1 MTPEERELRRA
12 LDARSGSPS
21 PDFQARLTA
30 ALAEGKPASNLVPA
44 LALVAAVT
52 LTFATVG
59 VLLLARQ
66 GAQLGH
72 GGPASGPRIQT
83 PVPATAPALNS
94 VAMYGDNGWATTLDS
109 AGPISSVLRTGDGG
123 HTWRTVTLPTQQG
136 SFIFGFAPID
146 ASRAWLMVAGP
157 TETGPVDL
165 WSTKDGGQTWSKTT
179 APAFAFRGAL
189 ITFTDGTHGWFAVPG
204 QPGSQSQEQGIVI
217 DRTTDGGKTWRVV
230 AQRNFPPNGSTPG
243 APSATCGKQDLSFL
257 DSRTGWLTGGCTG
270 GITFDVTTDGGVT
283 WKAQRL
289 NPPPGGN
296 FATVCGGGPCTLTA
310 PRFVSPP
317 VGADTAL
324 FASLGYMVL
333 HDTGVYPGRS
343 WLYTSHDHGQSWT
356 IHRLPGLQT
365 GIAMVTGSVGFAS
378 VETVNSAGA
387 VDSAAP
393 WFYRTD
399 DAGQSWTPVTT
410 NVQVPYASLDCV
422 SALRCWALSV
432 SQTDSSSRLFETTNG
447 GQTWS
452 QVAGPRT
459 PPVPQPTPALQPV
472 PGVLIAPPAPIALPA
487 NAQLSAP
494 SSNVVWALMVDQ
506 FLYRS
511 TNGGAAWQ
519 QRPLPPSQAFCP
531 KPPSPCPFS
540 GQPEISFVSDQEGW
554 LTITGAST
562 TQMVSLWHTTDGGAT
577 WQSLTAKWIGD
588 SKGSNGLSFID
599 SNRGF
604 IDAWN
609 PNHAS
614 VVYRTTD
621 GGRTWTTSQPLPTPP
636 GFKTVCDC
644 IAMQLGIVRA
654 FGSTLLVQTWQQS
667 GSAIQYVF
675 RSTDGGATW
684 AYAAT
689 TPQRDG
695 EVVFVTSSRWLKLIV
710 PGQSTETTD
719 AGVTWHPYASDYSQ
733 AAPVAAAF
741 VFGDSKVG
749 YGTVRGEIT
758 KTVDGGLH
766 WDWNAIK
773 SPGT

>member
-1 MTPEERELRRA
+1 VTPEERDLRRA

-30 ALAEGKPASNLVPA
+30 ALAEDKPAPNLMPA

-83 PVPATAPALNS
+83 PAPAIAPALNS
-94 VAMYGDNGWATTLDS
+94 VAIYGDNGWATTLDT

-123 HTWRTVTLPTQQG
+123 HTWRTVTLPTKHG

-157 TETGPVDL
+157 TETGPADL

-189 ITFTDGTHGWFAVPG
+189 ITFTDGTNGWFAVPG
-204 QPGSQSQEQGIVI
+204 EPSSQSQEQGIVI

-230 AQRNFPPNGSTPG
+230 AQRNFPPNGSTAG
-243 APSATCGKQDLSFL
+243 APSATCGKSDLSFL
-257 DSRTGWLTGGCTG
+257 DSGTGWLTGGCTG
-270 GITFDVTTDGGVT
+270 GITFDMTTDGGVT

-296 FATVCGGGPCTLTA
+296 FATACGGGPCTLTA

-324 FASLGYMVL
+324 FATLGYMVL

-343 WLYTSHDHGQSWT
+343 WLYASHDHGQSWT
-356 IHRLPGLQT
+356 IHRLPGLET

-387 VDSAAP
+387 IDSAAP

-399 DAGQSWTPVTT
+399 DAGQSWKPVVT
-410 NVQVPYASLDCV
+410 NVQVPYASLDCS
-422 SALRCWALSV
+422 SALRCWALSA
-432 SQTDSSSRLFETTNG
+432 SQTDSSTRLYETTNG

-452 QVAGPRT
+452 QVAGSLT
-459 PPVPQPTPALQPV
+459 PPTPQPTPAIQPV
-472 PGVLIAPPAPIALPA
+472 PGVLITPPAPIALPA

-506 FLYRS
+506 YLYRS
-511 TNGGAAWQ
+511 TNGGATWQ
-519 QRPLPPSQAFCP
+519 QRPLPTSKAFCP
-531 KPPSPCPFS
+531 AASSPCPFP
-540 GQPEISFVSDQEGW
+540 GQSEISFVDNLEGW
-554 LTITGAST
+554 LSISGASP
-562 TQMVSLWHTTDGGAT
+562 TQAVNLWHTTDAGAT
-577 WQSLTAKWIGD
+577 WQDLTPGGIGA
-588 SKGSNGLSFID
+588 GSNGSNNLAFID
-599 SNRGF
+599 PNRGF
-604 IDAWN
+604 IAAFW
-609 PNHAS
+609 HANQQT
-614 VVYRTTD
+614 VIYLTAD
-621 GGRTWTTSQPLPTPP
+621 GGKTWKASAPLPYPP
-636 GFKTVCDC
+636 DYRGARDGPS
-644 IAMQLGIVRA
+644 MQAGRVRA
-654 FGSTLLVQTWQQS
+654 FGSTLLVTVAGLQS
-667 GSAIQYVF
+667 SQYVV

-684 AYAAT
+684 TYLAT
-689 TPQRDG
+689 SALPDG
-695 EVVFVTSSRWLKLIV
+695 TLTLVTASRWIQLVL
-710 PGQSTETTD
+710 PGQSRETTD
-719 AGVTWHPYASDYSQ
+719 GGRSWHVYASDYTQ
-733 AAPVAAAF
+733 AAPVAPQV
-741 VFGDSKVG
+741 VFGDPLIG
-749 YGTVRGEIT
+749 YATVRGEISR
-758 KTVDGGLH
+758 TVDGGLH
-766 WDWNAIK
+766 WVQIK

>member
-12 LDARSGSPS
+12 LDARSGNPS
-21 PDFQARLTA
+21 PDFQARLAA
-30 ALAEGKPASNLVPA
+30 ALAEAKPHSNLMPA

-59 VLLLARQ
+59 VLLLARH
-66 GAQLGH
+66 GAQVGQGL
-72 GGPASGPRIQT
+72 GPASGARVQT
-83 PVPATAPALNS
+83 PTPATALALNS

-109 AGPISSVLRTGDGG
+109 AGPITSVLRTGDGG
-123 HTWRTVTLPTQQG
+123 YTWRTVTLPTKRG

-165 WSTKDGGQTWSKTT
+165 WATQDGGQTWSKTT
-179 APAFAFRGAL
+179 APAFVFRGAL

-270 GITFDVTTDGGVT
+270 GITFDMTTDGGVT

-343 WLYTSHDHGQSWT
+343 WLYASHDHGQSWT
-356 IHRLPGLQT
+356 IHRLPGQETSLSMLT
-365 GIAMVTGSVGFAS
+365 DTVGFAS
-378 VETVNSAGA
+378 SIAVDSAGA

-399 DAGQSWTPVTT
+399 DAGQSWKPVVT

-422 SALRCWALSV
+422 SALRCWALSA
-432 SQTDSSSRLFETTNG
+432 SQTDISTRLYETTNG

-452 QVAGPRT
+452 QLAGPLT
-459 PPVPQPTPALQPV
+459 PPAPQPTPAPQPV
-472 PGVLIAPPAPIALPA
+472 PGVLIAPPVPIALPA

-554 LTITGAST
+554 LSITGAST
-562 TQMVSLWHTTDGGAT
+562 TQMVGLWHTSDGGAT
-577 WQSLTAKWIGD
+577 WQSLPAKGIGD

-614 VVYRTTD
+614 VIYRTTD
-621 GGRTWTTSQPLPTPP
+621 GGQMWTASQPLIPP
-636 GFKTVCDC
+636 FKTACIDC
-644 IAMQLGIVRA
+644 IAMEAGTVRA
-654 FGSTLLVQTWQQS
+654 FGSTLLVPTWQQS
-667 GSAIQYVF
+667 GPATQYVF
-675 RSTDGGATW
+675 RSTDGGVTW
-684 AYAAT
+684 AYIAT
-689 TPQRDG
+689 APGQDG
-695 EVVFVTSSRWLKLIV
+695 NVVFVTASRWLKLIG
-710 PGQSTETTD
+710 PGQSLETTD
-719 AGVTWHPYASDYSQ
+719 AGANWHRYASDYSQ
-733 AAPVAAAF
+733 AAPIAADF
-741 VFGDSKVG
+741 VFADSKVG
-749 YGTVRGEIT
+749 YGTVRGGIT
-758 KTVDGGLH
+758 NTVDGGLN
-766 WDWNAIK
+766 WGQLTT
-773 SPGT
+773 PGT